1 MKQTKRSYEGS
12 RMSSQRIQTLMERL
26 RIQSIIQRLVRSL
39 GREAAL
45 QVVSEAIRLEFPEDK
60 TKDITVNQL

>member
-1 MKQTKRSYEGS
+1 
-12 RMSSQRIQTLMERL
+12 MSSQRIQTLMERL

-45 QVVSEAIRLEFPEDK
+45 EVVSEAIRLEFPEDK

>member
-1 MKQTKRSYEGS
+1 
-12 RMSSQRIQTLMERL
+12 MERL

-45 QVVSEAIRLEFPEDK
+45 EIVAQAIRLEFPDKK
-60 TKDITVNQL
+60 TKDIAI